1 MEIITII
8 ILFLFCT
15 LLLAAELFILP
26 GTGVAGIAAICCL
39 VGANYFTFVWFG
51 LTTGLWLSAASL
63 VACILVGYWMLRSKT
78 LEKYSLHKS
87 IDSTGSTF
95 RTARRRRSSR
105 HPPGSH
111 RQCRHRRPVG
121 GSQICRRFSGRR
133 YSRNS
138 SSRRGRPNHSQKEI
152 NILFT
157 L

>member
-87 IDSTGSTF
+87 IDST
-95 RTARRRRSSR
+95 AWLSSAMQTSEAGWWKSNL
-105 HPPGSH
+105 PTVFWTKVLP
-111 RQCRHRRPVG
+111 
-121 GSQICRRFSGRR
+121 
-133 YSRNS
+133 
-138 SSRRGRPNHSQKEI
+138 
-152 NILFT
+152 
-157 L
+157 